1 MKGNKK
7 ILILLIAFL
16 LTATTLITST
26 FAWITSLNRSGNI
39 IFVTGEVKYVLT
51 GSLEEYNLIIPE
63 TPLIKDQPYVLTNQ
77 SSIDSELRIKILYQF
92 NEDDEL
98 ENLKEE
104 DWLIFDEAS
113 TNDTPTNKLAGKLN
127 SEGTFS
133 YSDGFWYYSKDNN
146 STILAGEEV
155 QITILEE
162 LYANGLAC
170 GNNECSKKNLYI
182 KIVFQAKQ
190 KNYVTWEELG
200 STVDVA

>member
-92 NEDDEL
+92 SEGEEIDE
-98 ENLKEE
+98 NA
-104 DWLIFDEAS
+104 WLLFDEKS
-113 TNDTPTNKLAGKLN
+113 IGDSPTNKLAGKLN

-182 KIVFQAKQ
+182 KLIFQAKQ
-190 KNYVTWEELG
+190 KNYVTWAELG
-200 STVDVA
+200 STIDVA

>member
-7 ILILLIAFL
+7 ILILLITFL
-16 LTATTLITST
+16 LTALTLITST

-51 GSLEEYNLIIPE
+51 GSLEEYDLIIPE
-63 TPLIKDQPYVLTNQ
+63 TPLIEDQPYVLTNQ

-92 NEDDEL
+92 SEEEIDE
-98 ENLKEE
+98 NA
-104 DWLIFDEAS
+104 WLLFDEKS
-113 TNDTPTNKLAGKLN
+113 IGDSPTNKLGGKLN

-182 KIVFQAKQ
+182 KLIFQAKQ
-190 KNYVTWEELG
+190 KNYVTWAELG
-200 STVDVA
+200 STIDVA

>member
-7 ILILLIAFL
+7 ILILLITFL
-16 LTATTLITST
+16 LTALTLITST

-63 TPLIKDQPYVLTNQ
+63 TPLIEDQPYVLTNQ

-92 NEDDEL
+92 SEDDKL

-146 STILAGEEV
+146 STILAGDEV

-182 KIVFQAKQ
+182 KLIFQAKQ

-200 STVDVA
+200 STIDVA

>member
-7 ILILLIAFL
+7 ILILLITFL
-16 LTATTLITST
+16 LTALTLITST

-51 GSLEEYNLIIPE
+51 GSLEEYDLIIPE
-63 TPLIKDQPYVLTNQ
+63 TPLIEDDIYVLTNH

-92 NEDDEL
+92 SEDEEIDE
-98 ENLKEE
+98 NA
-104 DWLIFDEAS
+104 WLLFDEKS
-113 TNDTPTNKLAGKLN
+113 IGNSPTNKLAGKLN

-146 STILAGEEV
+146 STILAGEQV

-182 KIVFQAKQ
+182 KLIFQAKQ
-190 KNYVTWEELG
+190 KNYVTWAELG
-200 STVDVA
+200 STIDVA

>member
-92 NEDDEL
+92 SEDEEIDE
-98 ENLKEE
+98 NA
-104 DWLIFDEAS
+104 WLLFDEKS
-113 TNDTPTNKLAGKLN
+113 IGDSPTNKLAGKLN

-133 YSDGFWYYSKDNN
+133 YSNGFWYYSKDNN
-146 STILAGEEV
+146 STILAGDEV

-200 STVDVA
+200 STIDVA

>member
-7 ILILLIAFL
+7 ILILLITFL
-16 LTATTLITST
+16 LTALTLITST

-51 GSLEEYNLIIPE
+51 GSLEEYDLIIPE
-63 TPLIKDQPYVLTNQ
+63 TPLIEDDIYVLSNQ

-92 NEDDEL
+92 SEDEEINE
-98 ENLKEE
+98 NA
-104 DWLIFDEAS
+104 WLLFDEKS
-113 TNDTPTNKLAGKLN
+113 IGDSPTNKLVGKLN

-146 STILAGEEV
+146 STILAGEQV

-182 KIVFQAKQ
+182 KLIFQAKQ
-190 KNYVTWEELG
+190 KNYVTWAELG
-200 STVDVA
+200 STIDVA

>member
-7 ILILLIAFL
+7 ILILLITFL
-16 LTATTLITST
+16 LTALTLITST

-51 GSLEEYNLIIPE
+51 GSLEEYDLIIPE
-63 TPLIKDQPYVLTNQ
+63 TPLIEDDIYVLTNH

-92 NEDDEL
+92 SEEEEIDE
-98 ENLKEE
+98 NA
-104 DWLIFDEAS
+104 WLLFDEKS
-113 TNDTPTNKLAGKLN
+113 IGDSPTNKLAGKLN

-182 KIVFQAKQ
+182 KLIFQAKQ
-190 KNYVTWEELG
+190 KNYVTWAELG
-200 STVDVA
+200 STIDVA

>member
-7 ILILLIAFL
+7 ILILLITFL
-16 LTATTLITST
+16 LTALTLITST

-51 GSLEEYNLIIPE
+51 GSLEEYDLIIPE
-63 TPLIKDQPYVLTNQ
+63 TPLIEDDIYVLTNH

-92 NEDDEL
+92 SEDEEIDE
-98 ENLKEE
+98 NA
-104 DWLIFDEAS
+104 WLLFDEKS
-113 TNDTPTNKLAGKLN
+113 IGDYPTNKLAGKLN

-133 YSDGFWYYSKDNN
+133 YLDGFWYYSKDNN

-182 KIVFQAKQ
+182 KLIFQAKQ
-190 KNYVTWEELG
+190 KNYVTWAELG
-200 STVDVA
+200 STIDVA

>member
-7 ILILLIAFL
+7 ILILLITFL
-16 LTATTLITST
+16 LTALTLITST

-51 GSLEEYNLIIPE
+51 GSLEEYDLIIPE
-63 TPLIKDQPYVLTNQ
+63 TPLIEDDIYVLTNH

-92 NEDDEL
+92 SEDEEINE
-98 ENLKEE
+98 NA
-104 DWLIFDEAS
+104 WLLFDEKS
-113 TNDTPTNKLAGKLN
+113 IGDSPTNKLAGKLN

-133 YSDGFWYYSKDNN
+133 YSDGFWYYSKNNN
-146 STILAGEEV
+146 STILAGEQV

-182 KIVFQAKQ
+182 KLIFQAKQ
-190 KNYVTWEELG
+190 KNYVTWAELG
-200 STVDVA
+200 STIDVA

>member
-63 TPLIKDQPYVLTNQ
+63 TPLIEDDIYVLTNH

-92 NEDDEL
+92 SEDEEIDE
-98 ENLKEE
+98 NA
-104 DWLIFDEAS
+104 WLIFDEKS
-113 TNDTPTNKLAGKLN
+113 IGDSPTNKLAGKLN

-146 STILAGEEV
+146 STILSGDEV
-155 QITILEE
+155 QITILE
-162 LYANGLAC
+162 
-170 GNNECSKKNLYI
+170 
-182 KIVFQAKQ
+182 
-190 KNYVTWEELG
+190 
-200 STVDVA
+200 